1 MVSAWLLLVLL
12 AAHTAITK
20 FIEVLM
26 HINFP
31 KLKPRASAWLVMFIL
46 TMSIILIVDPNFLKR
61 ETREEFGD
69 EDEKESMIL

>member
-1 MVSAWLLLVLL
+1 MVSVWLLLVLI

-31 KLKPRASAWLVMFIL
+31 KLKPRAAAWLVMAVVTLSVIL
-46 TMSIILIVDPNFLKR
+46 VVDPNFLKR
-61 ETREEFGD
+61 EVREEFGD
-69 EDEKESMIL
+69 EDEEKEMIL